1 MAKINFY
8 LKGAK
13 AQKEIENL
21 RLRSKKDF
29 DEYLQKPLP
38 LLMYCSIAGARI
50 KFAMNCSI
58 TPKNW
63 DAKLQRVKKLIDTPK
78 NTLGFNHKIDDTI
91 FRLTSHLDSFHK
103 RGKTV
108 TKESISLALKG
119 APEKEITKKWTGS
132 IEETYAH
139 FLANHKNPAGFA
151 MENSTIKKHKTIKR
165 NLSDFVTKYYPCFEW
180 MDIDTAFFRKFQDYS
195 YDELENIDNT
205 ATKYIKGVKT
215 ILRYLQE
222 SGYTIN
228 PTILN
233 FKVREYEAPALV
245 VELKELQL
253 LREKQIKEEGLA
265 MVRDVFI
272 FMSWTGQRFSDIKTI
287 DRNAITKRNGQNV
300 WLVTTEKTNDT
311 SITVPLNEYCMEI
324 LERYANHKT
333 AIPIFSEPYFN
344 RSIKDV
350 FRIAEVN
357 RLVRKI
363 TWKRGRPTQ
372 TSEPISEIITSH
384 VARKTFITNSLILG
398 MSESEVK
405 KISGHKDD
413 RSFRRYVEL
422 GNSYLS
428 KAKVK
433 LSKVKVEEMIA
444 LLEE

>member
-13 AQKEIENL
+13 AQKELDNL
-21 RLRSKKDF
+21 KLSSKKDW

-38 LLMYCSIAGARI
+38 LLVYCSIAGARI
-50 KFAMNCSI
+50 KFAMNCSVS
-58 TPKNW
+58 PKHW
-63 DAKLQRVKKLIDTPK
+63 DSKLQRVKKLIDTPEI
-78 NTLGFNHKIDDTI
+78 TLGFNRKIEDAI
-91 FRLTSHLDSFHK
+91 FRLTSHLDSFQK

-119 APEKEITKKWTGS
+119 APEKEVSQQWTES

-139 FLANHKNPAGFA
+139 FLANHKNPAGFT
-151 MENSTIKKHKTIKR
+151 MEHSTIKKHKTIKR
-165 NLSDFVTKYYPCFEW
+165 NLTDFVTKYYPCFEW
-180 MDIDTAFFRKFQDYS
+180 MDIDTDFFRKFQDYI

-222 SGYTIN
+222 SGYPIN
-228 PTILN
+228 PTVLN
-233 FKVREYEAPALV
+233 FKVREYEAPAMV

-253 LREKQIKEEGLA
+253 LREKEIEEKGLA

-272 FMSWTGQRFSDIKTI
+272 FMAWTGQRFSDIKTI
-287 DRNAITKRNGQNV
+287 DRKAITKRNGQNV

-344 RSIKDV
+344 RSIKEV
-350 FRIAEVN
+350 FKKAKIH

-363 TWKRGRPTQ
+363 TWKRGRPNQ
-372 TSEPISEIITSH
+372 ASEPLSEIITSH

-405 KISGHKDD
+405 KISGHKVD

-433 LSKVKVEEMIA
+433 LSRERVEEMIA
-444 LLEE
+444 MLEE